1 MFLGAHISSL
11 LFELAFLQ
19 AMIIIAWKGISPIDI
34 FQKDVLYHLSSIFI
48 TAAFLRLLQSMM
60 FYLNLNISC

>member
-1 MFLGAHISSL
+1 MFFGAHISSL
-11 LFELAFLQ
+11 ELAILQ

-60 FYLNLNISC
+60 FFLQPQHP